1 MSVIFK
7 DDQGQYKVPFMSDLC
22 GGGVNLLTGTYEF
35 LNWNTNQFERSSNYS
50 KETNGFLIKTSVIAH
65 LWGDNAAQACLS
77 YNQPLHLSK
86 GTYTVSFVARDNG
99 PTSDIPSF
107 ELSLFSS
114 YTNTHGGLA
123 HGSTATAL
131 SSIWTNYHI
140 TFALPEDVDLTQLSL
155 CHYDTNAR
163 IPGGSLFLA
172 NLKLEKGPVATPWSP
187 NPLDILNDI
196 EALKNK
202 VGGVTRH
209 LYARLISALATSTE
223 MEVA

>member
-35 LNWNTNQFERSSNYS
+35 LNWSTNQFEHSSNYS

-65 LWGDNAAQACLS
+65 LWGDNAAQAKLS

-99 PTSDIPSF
+99 PTSNIPSF
-107 ELSLFSS
+107 GLSLFSS

-131 SSIWTNYHI
+131 SSIWTNYNI

-155 CHYDTNAR
+155 CHYDTNVR
-163 IPGGSLFLA
+163 VPGGSLFLA

-187 NPLDILNDI
+187 NPLDILTDL
-196 EALKNK
+196 EALKSK
-202 VGGVTRH
+202 IGGVARH
-209 LYARLISALATSTE
+209 LYACLVNTLATSTK
-223 MEVA
+223 EVA